1 MISIKEVNLV
11 VTELFIRRG
20 ESNISLVLITQL
32 YFEVPKNVRL
42 NTIHFFVM
50 KIPNKRELQQIAAN
64 YYSDIDSNEFKRHCN
79 KCIIPLTQIIFDHKQ
94 YSSFR

>member
-1 MISIKEVNLV
+1 MIADMISIKEVNLV

-42 NTIHFFVM
+42 NTIHFYVM
-50 KIPNKRELQQIAAN
+50 KIPDKRELQQIAAN
-64 YYSDIDSNEFKRHCN
+64 Y
-79 KCIIPLTQIIFDHKQ
+79 
-94 YSSFR
+94 